1 MERVLGDVDG
11 DNRITKMD
19 LLLIQAHLFGKIVLT
34 EEQQRLAD
42 VTFDGYITLDDV
54 VAIANHLRGIEV
66 LTEELIM

>member
-19 LLLIQAHLFGKIVLT
+19 LLLIQAHLLGQIVLT

-42 VTFDGYITLDDV
+42 VTFDGYVTLEDMV
-54 VAIANHLRGIEV
+54 MIANHLKGIEV